1 MIARPLKRPLGWC
14 QRAVDC
20 RNSWLR
26 RASGPQSFRIT
37 CPCTTPRMAACTSAS
52 KTSGSFASLCHR
64 GCSACAPRLLVR
76 PRWTSF
82 ASGAS
87 QELAVH
93 PSEFKVE
100 RLPTVVS
107 RPRRRAAGPECLN
120 NVRFWVKRPANR
132 QPQRRFGT
140 ARLPA
145 SKCAREQRPESM
157 AAAKQAI
164 GASRRSSPKM
174 IVAECR
180 RRSRCVCLVIQATTS
195 AYRSCE
201 GAPHR
206 GVTTSDLEQRVFQ

>member
-1 MIARPLKRPLGWC
+1 MIARPLKRPLGWY
-14 QRAVDC
+14 QRVVDC

-37 CPCTTPRMAACTSAS
+37 SPCATPRMAACTSAS

-64 GCSACAPRLLVR
+64 GCSSCAPRLLVR
-76 PRWTSF
+76 ARWTSF

-93 PSEFKVE
+93 PDGAIAFLKSTGFPPFLFWVSYQLTAAEK
-100 RLPTVVS
+100 LWGDTVA
-107 RPRRRAAGPECLN
+107 RQQMCQRAA
-120 NVRFWVKRPANR
+120 
-132 QPQRRFGT
+132 
-140 ARLPA
+140 
-145 SKCAREQRPESM
+145 PESM
-157 AAAKQAI
+157 ATAKQAI
-164 GASRRSSPKM
+164 GASRCSSPMM

-180 RRSRCVCLVIQATTS
+180 RRSRCVCLGIQATTS

-201 GAPHR
+201 KAPHR